1 MRQLS
6 IIFFILVLLTS
17 CAEQTASLSHKD
29 PITLAYAENFRIDSL
44 AIGIQLS
51 IGEKGGRQWH
61 FILSKDKPTQLPPG
75 CTWIKTPVQRM
86 LTLAGTDIGM
96 LSLLH
101 QEDRICGVADRRT
114 VYNSKVLARIASEK
128 IIDFGNQDQLS
139 VERILLSKAQLISY
153 SSFGKD
159 FPHEKEL
166 ALAGI
171 VCIPI
176 LDWKEQHPLGKAEW
190 LKVYGYLLG
199 KERNAIALFNQ
210 TAENYNRLK
219 AASKKNKL
227 KTNVFSGNQTGE
239 IWFCPAGDSYEAQL
253 IADAGGNYT
262 YKNTRGTGSLSLTPE
277 KVFTD
282 NRQSNIWINPEAAS
296 YSELKQKQPKAIHF
310 NAFSAKKVYCYSSNM
325 NKYWETAACQPDKVL
340 SDLLTIFE
348 NKDPKGLHF
357 YAPLR

>member
-1 MRQLS
+1 
-6 IIFFILVLLTS
+6 
-17 CAEQTASLSHKD
+17 
-29 PITLAYAENFRIDSL
+29 
-44 AIGIQLS
+44 
-51 IGEKGGRQWH
+51 
-61 FILSKDKPTQLPPG
+61 
-75 CTWIKTPVQRM
+75 M

-101 QEDRICGVADRRT
+101 LEDRICGVSDRRT
-114 VYNSKVLARIASEK
+114 VYNSKVLTRIASEK

-166 ALAGI
+166 ALAGL
-171 VCIPI
+171 VCLPI

-199 KERNAIALFNQ
+199 KERKAIALFNQ

-219 AASKKNKL
+219 AASKKNEL
-227 KTNVFSGNQTGE
+227 KANVFSGNQTGE

-253 IADAGGNYT
+253 IADAGGDYT
-262 YKNTRGTGSLSLTPE
+262 YKNTHGTGSLSLTPE

-296 YSELKQKQPKAIHF
+296 YTELKQKQPKAIHF
-310 NAFSAKKVYCYSSNM
+310 NAFSAKKIYCYSSNM